1 MRDSAVALV
10 GAVTNYTERDGH
22 FSGKQAAALLS
33 RTMQADDLLVCYGDY
48 TATVP
53 YYADH
58 PMYALA
64 AREEIA
70 ARAPKEMSWSS
81 KNVMPFLP
89 LDELPHDRTV
99 YLVVERH
106 AFDAFAETFDAQE
119 WELLGQC
126 RKRGGR
132 SCVSTGVR
140 RCREEAAAQ
149 FFFISVVE

>member
-1 MRDSAVALV
+1 MLRAGAVIGAGLCLALV

-22 FSGKQAAALLS
+22 FSGKQAAAVLS

-119 WELLGQC
+119 WELLGAMPEE
-126 RKRGGR
+126 RTKLRIY
-132 SCVSTGVR
+132 R
-140 RCREEAAAQ
+140 RAAQ
-149 FFFISVVE
+149 VP